1 MGARMAELPDV
12 QALAPET
19 KFKLTRVGISGVRK
33 LVRVR
38 RPGQTDDIVLT
49 CTFDVAVDLPP
60 TMKGSH
66 MSRNVESISEILEK
80 STSEKVA
87 GLEDLCLQIAKDL
100 LRRHDYATEAQVK
113 ASADYFLERRTPF
126 GTTSTEWYTLLSEA
140 LAKRDDGSRKLIGVK
155 VTGTSACPC
164 AMETARTLRNDTSNG
179 PGLTHNQRN
188 VVTLLLEVPE
198 PVMVEAERLIDVVES
213 SQSAPTVEL
222 LKRRH
227 EGELVLKA
235 HEHPRFVEDV
245 VRAAL
250 TGVQEAYPML
260 PDETVVYVRS
270 VSEESIHKHDAYAER
285 ETTIGELRRR
295 PV

>member
-38 RPGQTDDIVLT
+38 RAGQTQDIVLT

-113 ASADYFLERRTPF
+113 ASADYFLERKTPF
-126 GTTSTEWYTLLSEA
+126 GTNSTEWYTLLSEA
-140 LAKRDDGSRKLIGVK
+140 LAKREDGSRKLIGVK

-164 AMETARTLRNDTSNG
+164 AMETARSLRNDSSNG
-179 PGLTHNQRN
+179 PSLTHNQRN

-198 PVMVEAERLIDVVES
+198 AVGVEVDRLIDVVES

-227 EGELVLKA
+227 EGELVLRA

-250 TGVQEAYPML
+250 MGVLEAYPKL
-260 PDETVVYVRS
+260 PDEAVVYVKS

-295 PV
+295 KT